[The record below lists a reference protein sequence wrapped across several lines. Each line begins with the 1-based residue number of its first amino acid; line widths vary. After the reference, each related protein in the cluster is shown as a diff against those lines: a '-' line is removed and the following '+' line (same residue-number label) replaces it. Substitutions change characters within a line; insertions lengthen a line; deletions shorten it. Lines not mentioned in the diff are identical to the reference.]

1 MNKRKIL
8 ALVTAMTMLIGV
20 NVPAMA
26 AEEVTPYVLGNSRT
40 AISTTKGGSMMLNC
54 ETASAT
60 VVPDGAI
67 VTLHGNTG
75 NDTQRWRYDSR
86 GPWGTKVLRPYGE
99 VNSTKVLNCYRA
111 GTQTVCNIRPQSV
124 NEKTPKDM
132 DIHITYNDKNNP
144 SFRMWVSGRDDYK
157 AAYVTRAGSTVG
169 SKCMWSFTAPGS
181 VWYYR
186 AG

>member
-1 MNKRKIL
+1 
-8 ALVTAMTMLIGV
+8 MLIGV

-26 AEEVTPYVLGNSRT
+26 AEEVTPYVIGNSRT

-54 ETASAT
+54 ETPSAT

-75 NDTQRWRYDSR
+75 NDTQRWKYVE
-86 GPWGTKVLRPYGE
+86 GLEGTMVLRPYGYE
-99 VNSTKVLNCYRA
+99 NRKKVLNCYRDYKE
-111 GTQTVCNIRPQSV
+111 TVCNIRDESA
-124 NEKTPKDM
+124 NKDTPKDM